1 MMNNNINVHEGHRAR
16 MRRRFRETGFEGF
29 NDHEILEMLL
39 YYACPRKDMNEIA
52 HELIN
57 RFGSIAGVLDA
68 DYEELITVKNIT
80 ENSATLFKMIPKFLP
95 VYYNSRSEGVIY
107 NSCDKLMSL
116 FEPYFVGLT
125 HEEFRLACFDSNL
138 RVLSNI
144 LIASGS
150 PSASEFSM
158 RKIIAEVLRTNAVSA
173 VIAHNHPRSDSLA
186 SREDQEATRQ
196 ISFIL
201 KHLDVQLVDH
211 IIVIENRSI
220 SLRQL
225 GYITIFN

>member
-1 MMNNNINVHEGHRAR
+1 MMNNNVNLHEGHRAR
-16 MRRRFRETGFEGF
+16 MRKRFRETGFEGF
-29 NDHEILEMLL
+29 NEHEILEMLL

-52 HELIN
+52 HELMN

-68 DYEELITVKNIT
+68 DYEDLITIKNIT
-80 ENSATLFKMIPKFLP
+80 ENAATLFKIIPKFLP
-95 VYYNSRSEGVIY
+95 VYYNSRSEGVVY
-107 NSCDKLMSL
+107 DNCDKLKSL

-144 LIASGS
+144 LIAAGS
-150 PSASEFSM
+150 PTSAEFSM
-158 RKIIAEVLRTNAVSA
+158 RKIVSEVLRTSAVSA

-186 SREDQEATRQ
+186 SLEDQEATRN

-201 KHLDVQLVDH
+201 KNLDVQLVDH
-211 IIVIENRSI
+211 IIVIENRSV